1 MNTQVLYLDQ
11 LNRHMEQ
18 MVLDMCPPN
27 VTLRFLNPTIGEQGR
42 LGDADCFLVT
52 TFKVTREIIDRAP
65 KLRLIQ
71 RTGVGVDMVDVAY
84 AKEKGIPVSICK
96 GFNASSV
103 AELAILDMLA
113 LYRRLVILDKLSK
126 NNEWHTW
133 TFRHDSYELLD
144 KTVGVVGGGTI
155 GREVMKRVK
164 AFGSH
169 AIYSDVCR
177 MSPEDERTIG
187 CEYVSLDELLSR
199 ADIISL
205 HAPLMDSTRGM
216 IGEAQFARM
225 KASAILVN
233 TARGQ
238 LVDDK
243 ALIKALKDKKLWGAA
258 VDVFE
263 PDEPLFG
270 MDEGLNL
277 IVTPHIGAAT
287 YDNYYRGYK
296 FCLENAQ
303 RIGRGEAPEFTI

>member
-1 MNTQVLYLDQ
+1 MSYAVISLSA
-11 LNRHMEQ
+11 RS
-18 MVLDMCPPN
+18 
-27 VTLRFLNPTIGEQGR
+27 RFV
-42 LGDADCFLVT
+42 LGDHLSE
-52 TFKVTREIIDRAP
+52 KSRERSDSPWRRSLWCL
-65 KLRLIQ
+65 KL
-71 RTGVGVDMVDVAY
+71 TAV
-84 AKEKGIPVSICK
+84 
-96 GFNASSV
+96 
-103 AELAILDMLA
+103 
-113 LYRRLVILDKLSK
+113 
-126 NNEWHTW
+126 
-133 TFRHDSYELLD
+133 
-144 KTVGVVGGGTI
+144 
-155 GREVMKRVK
+155 VMKRVK
-164 AFGSH
+164 AFGAH
-169 AIYSDVCR
+169 PIYSDVCR

-205 HAPLMDSTRGM
+205 HAPLIDSTRGM

-296 FCLENAQ
+296 LCLENAQ